1 MGGDANGA
9 IGTSETLFGSAAAWR
24 GVYFSSGR
32 KKVMGLFFA
41 EFVLVFL
48 ASLAPPPHFSFT
60 PASSGALPTTM
71 ASRKRTLLKV
81 IILGDSGYVRF
92 FVTNRTP
99 VQSSNA
105 PRNDYELER
114 SNTTSCP
121 MLPFD
126 PDRGWA
132 YPRSKRVKPAS

>member
-1 MGGDANGA
+1 MEP
-9 IGTSETLFGSAAAWR
+9 SEQARHFLGRRLPGVVYIFRVAAKRLW
-24 GVYFSSGR
+24 VY
-32 KKVMGLFFA
+32 FFA

-92 FVTNRTP
+92 FVPNRTP

-114 SNTTSCP
+114 SNTTTSCQ
-121 MLPFD
+121 MLAFD